1 MKRQAFNPDN
11 FPPIPDYPLKIGVGL
26 FLILVTLLGLL
37 NHALVSGIISLFFGF
52 FFGNL
57 RFIGFIFL
65 IGYGLSLMINR
76 PFIRLRWSIALLGM
90 ILVSFSVLGLST
102 TQALT
107 NVIPQPVLTWNTI
120 FPTFFSQFPPLN
132 VFPPDYGTLAVG
144 GGILGYAVVF
154 LIYLIGIEMYSD
166 IIFITLMIIGLI
178 LALEIVWVK
187 LIQLISMTLDRQQ
200 REKEYFKKVANVKPK
215 TQPTLY
221 TEVSSDGQIVNQFR
235 PLFPS
240 QNISGLTPAKFEKP
254 NIANSVTP
262 PISSLQSPTYV
273 SPEFPDPQSAIEPVS
288 DFDDEEQ
295 PDESPQKTRG
305 TNPQDRGP
313 LPSASPQR
321 YQHYQKPPLSLLTSR
336 QSAQD
341 YDFNEQMTK
350 KRLEILKQKFAAFGV
365 PANVVSYQIGP
376 SVTSFDIQM
385 EEGAQVQELR
395 RKVIDLGVA
404 LGGFNIYF
412 KEIVPGKPVSSLEVI
427 NERASMVG
435 YKEMMEDLHKHASYQ
450 GKFALP
456 FGRNITG
463 EVVAFT
469 PKDMIHL
476 LVAGASGSGKTVFVH
491 SFITSILMETSP
503 LEARLLLI
511 DPKRFELNLYKGMP
525 HLLAP
530 IITNILEARIAIER
544 LIDEMEDRYQKFV
557 DSETSSLEQYNHY
570 ASEQNIPAL
579 PLIFVVID
587 EYNDLINV
595 APQISD
601 LVQRLAQKSRAA
613 GIHLV
618 IATQRPTTNVI
629 TGSIKNNMATI
640 VALRVAKQ
648 VDSVTMLGHAG
659 AEILGG
665 NGDMYLVNPLFA
677 RYGEIRVQGAYIHVD
692 EINRIC
698 AFLKSKYMPDYAE
711 RFLNLVDEDQ
721 PMNQGQGSYPSG
733 NHDGGVDPL
742 YAVIKA
748 AAMAQDFV
756 SMSWISRTYNTGYPR
771 ALKIFKQLQ
780 IEGIIDASFDNPN
793 NNRGRKVLKKGED
806 DDRH

>member
-1 MKRQAFNPDN
+1 MKRQSFNPNN
-11 FPPIPDYPLKIGVGL
+11 FPAIPDYPLKVGVGL
-26 FLILVTLLGLL
+26 FLILITLLGLL
-37 NHALVSGIISLFFGF
+37 NHALISGMISLFFGF

-57 RFIGFIFL
+57 RFVGFIFL

-90 ILVSFSVLGLST
+90 ILVSLSVLGLST

-107 NVIPQPVLTWNTI
+107 SLSPPQELTWTTI

-132 VFPPDYGTLAVG
+132 VFPPSYGTLAVG
-144 GGILGYAVVF
+144 GGILGYSVIF
-154 LIYLIGIEMYSD
+154 IIYLIGIEVYSD
-166 IIFITLMIIGLI
+166 IILITLLIIGL
-178 LALEIVWVK
+178 LLSFELVWIK
-187 LIQLISMTLDRQQ
+187 LIHMMGSTMDRQQ

-215 TQPTLY
+215 AQANIY
-221 TEVSSDGQIVNQFR
+221 TEVSQDGQTVKQFR

-240 QNISGLTPAKFEKP
+240 QNVSGLTPAKFEKP
-254 NIANSVTP
+254 SP
-262 PISSLQSPTYV
+262 SPTPTV
-273 SPEFPDPQSAIEPVS
+273 SILAQPQLNTPAFPDPQ
-288 DFDDEEQ
+288 
-295 PDESPQKTRG
+295 
-305 TNPQDRGP
+305 QDRPSTDDDADDTAETVSPPAFARESSP
-313 LPSASPQR
+313 LPSPTTKR
-321 YQHYQKPPLSLLTSR
+321 YQNYQKPPLSLLTSR

-350 KRLEILKQKFAAFGV
+350 KRLDILKQKFAAFGV

-412 KEIVPGKPVSSLEVI
+412 KEIVPGKAVSSLEVI

-435 YKEMMEDLHKHASYQ
+435 YKEMMEDLHTHPSYKS
-450 GKFALP
+450 KFALP

-530 IITNILEARIAIER
+530 IITNILEARIAMER

-570 ASEQNIPAL
+570 ASEQNLPTL
-579 PLIFVVID
+579 PLIFVIID

-677 RYGEIRVQGAYIHVD
+677 RYGEIRVQGAFIHVD

-711 RFLNLVDEDQ
+711 RFLNLVDDDQ
-721 PMNQGQGSYPSG
+721 PSANFQGSDAGGSG
-733 NHDGGVDPL
+733 DTGDDPL

-748 AAMAQDFV
+748 AAMAQEFV

-780 IEGIIDASFDNPN
+780 VEGIIDASFDNPN
-793 NNRGRKVLKKGED
+793 NNRGRKVLKKVD
-806 DDRH
+806 NDDRD